1 MPAAAYSA
9 LGWSGSPRSTASAP
23 PAFAAFCST
32 TAPAVLTGAMF
43 SSCLADVAKT
53 VTVPVTSSAAS
64 VSEMAV
70 IFFIFM
76 IALILSSIAFLLK

>member
-1 MPAAAYSA
+1 
-9 LGWSGSPRSTASAP
+9 
-23 PAFAAFCST
+23 
-32 TAPAVLTGAMF
+32 MF